1 MFVQST
7 VGRLITAFDTCPFGA
22 TTGRHVHAVQPGFSP
37 AGFSRIALSQSG
49 LSQRGL
55 LQSGLLQSG
64 LSRSGVSEGGQSLSG
79 FGQRRAASRPLYTP
93 DEKRRRDA
101 SPWTMVQGVL
111 APVQFLVF
119 AISLAL
125 VVNYLLTGT
134 GGPAAT
140 ASVVV
145 KTLVLYTIMVTGA
158 VWENAIFG
166 QYLFAPAFFWE
177 DAVSMVV
184 IGLHT
189 AYLAALL
196 SGALDSHGLML
207 LALAAYATYLVNAV
221 QFVLK
226 LRAARLA
233 DRDPWHRAAQGLRA

>member
-22 TTGRHVHAVQPGFSP
+22 TTGRHVHAFQPGFSQ
-37 AGFSRIALSQSG
+37 AGFPRVAASQPG
-49 LSQRGL
+49 M
-55 LQSGLLQSG
+55 
-64 LSRSGVSEGGQSLSG
+64 SRSGALRSG
-79 FGQRRAASRPLYTP
+79 FGQHRGAARPLYTP
-93 DEKRRRDA
+93 EEKRRRDA
-101 SPWTMVQGVL
+101 SPWTVVQGVL

-119 AISLAL
+119 AVSLAL
-125 VVNYLLTGT
+125 VLNYLVTGT
-134 GGPAAT
+134 GGQAAT

-233 DRDPWHRAAQGLRA
+233 DRDPWHRAAQGMRA